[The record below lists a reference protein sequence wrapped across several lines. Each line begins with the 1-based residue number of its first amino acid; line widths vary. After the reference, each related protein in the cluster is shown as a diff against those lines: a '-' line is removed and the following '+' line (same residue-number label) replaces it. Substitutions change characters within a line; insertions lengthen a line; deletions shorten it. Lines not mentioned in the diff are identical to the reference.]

1 MMAGPPDEILYLVPT
16 RSTRNRQVFEFEPG
30 DRQRWLWCSYGSAQL
45 SRRLDDKAT
54 VCTVDTKWRKQGG
67 SPTMSATV
75 TCR

>member
-30 DRQRWLWCSYGSAQL
+30 DRQRWLWCSYGAAQL
-45 SRRLDDKAT
+45 SRRLDDGAT